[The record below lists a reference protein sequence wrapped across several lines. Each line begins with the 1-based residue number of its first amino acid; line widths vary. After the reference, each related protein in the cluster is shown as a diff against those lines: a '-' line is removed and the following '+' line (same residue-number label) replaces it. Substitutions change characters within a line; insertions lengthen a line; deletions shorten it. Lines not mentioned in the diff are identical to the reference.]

1 MIDRVRGTLLALDA
15 GFALVEV
22 GGIGLHVESDR
33 YSLEALPGLGEEVIL
48 FTRFLFVGS
57 QEPQP
62 RLFGFATAEARALF
76 DLLRSVSGIGPSV
89 ALRLVAAQPSPGQ
102 VASAVASGEP
112 KSLKV
117 KGVGPKLAKRVILE
131 LKDKI
136 QTVIA
141 ASGAPLTASGSL
153 PRPVGAPTKDGELEA
168 AFRALCGLELPP
180 QRARLLLT
188 EIRNDQPEATTEE
201 LVRAALIRI

>member
-1 MIDRVRGTLLALDA
+1 MIDRVRGTLLALELN
-15 GFALVEV
+15 FALVEV

-33 YSLEALPGLGEEVIL
+33 YSLETLPPLGEEVIL
-48 FTRFLFVGS
+48 FTRFLFVGA
-57 QEPQP
+57 QESQP
-62 RLFGFATAEARALF
+62 RLFGFATAEGRALF
-76 DLLRSVSGIGPSV
+76 DLLRGVSGIGPSV
-89 ALRLVAAQPSPGQ
+89 ALRLVGAQPTPGQ
-102 VASAVASGEP
+102 VAAAVATGDP
-112 KSLKV
+112 KAIKV
-117 KGVGPKLAKRVILE
+117 RGVGPKLAKRVILE

-153 PRPVGAPTKDGELEA
+153 PRPVAVTQDSELES

-188 EIRNDQPEATTEE
+188 EIRTVQPEATTEE